1 MAEKDLDVMLNT
13 PVVIKGLDGKDYK
26 ISRLN
31 FPDAFKLADKISLT
45 NLVPAV
51 ALADKEQRENLVEI
65 LLIILNQNHP
75 EITKVRLLN
84 DKIFDLGHVKKIIGT
99 ALDINELKK

>member
-1 MAEKDLDVMLNT
+1 MIEKDLDVMLNT

-26 ISRLN
+26 ISRLS

-75 EITKVRLLN
+75 EITRKKLLGE
-84 DKIFDLGHVKKIIGT
+84 KIFDLGHVKRIIGT